1 MAVDIK
7 KPVPTATWRR
17 PQHHLA
23 RQNQHVGGSFENR
36 TPVACLLVS
45 WTPNSVPDP
54 LNTNH
59 HENSSARYD
68 TIRNSFSALT
78 DDESGGV
85 QGPEEA
91 RVILKSFA
99 PDGPAQSPAGDE
111 ASTHGQLNKYLL
123 SSVRRGGIQQ
133 KGRLGNGGAYSL
145 DESAFAEK

>member
-54 LNTNH
+54 STRTTTKTLRPDMTQYGTRFQPLPMMKAAAFRAPKRR
-59 HENSSARYD
+59 ELFLSPSLPM
-68 TIRNSFSALT
+68 ALPKAQP
-78 DDESGGV
+78 V
-85 QGPEEA
+85 M
-91 RVILKSFA
+91 R
-99 PDGPAQSPAGDE
+99 PAHTGS
-111 ASTHGQLNKYLL
+111 
-123 SSVRRGGIQQ
+123 
-133 KGRLGNGGAYSL
+133 
-145 DESAFAEK
+145 